1 MPSINH
7 LVIPNILLEGFLIMH
22 GVTRLLILGIE
33 DNESIIFVI
42 RDYLE
47 GMYLKK

>member
-1 MPSINH
+1 
-7 LVIPNILLEGFLIMH
+7 MH

-33 DNESIIFVI
+33 DNESTIFVI
-42 RDYLE
+42 PDYLE